1 MHMQNAESLIST
13 RSQNSQGNLY
23 QRIVLEMLGR
33 MDRGS
38 LHLTLPDGSTMR
50 IGDAAATHGARIHI
64 VNPEFFKK
72 CVLYGDIGFGESYVD
87 GDWETDDITAV
98 ISWMLL
104 NVEQLPGLSG
114 SKAQAMGLNV
124 LRVVN
129 RLAHRLRDNS
139 LTGSRKNIEE
149 HYDLSNDFFATFL
162 DRSMT
167 YSSAYFR
174 TDDLSLEQAQREK
187 YDRLCQQL
195 KIGPSDHVLEI
206 GSGWGGFAIHA
217 ASTYG
222 CKVTTVT
229 ISEQQYVLATHR
241 IREAGL
247 ADRVQ
252 VLLQDYRL
260 IQGRFDKVVSIEML
274 EAVGHRYYED
284 YFRTIDRVLARNGLV
299 GLQVITSPDARY
311 EQMRKGVDWIQKH
324 VFPGSLL
331 PSIARL
337 NQAVNKTSDLFLHDL
352 KDLGRDYARTL
363 KTWRHGFHQEL
374 QKVRSLGFD
383 ERFIR
388 KWNYYL
394 SYCEAAFALRNISV
408 VQMVYTRPNN
418 FTLS

>member
-1 MHMQNAESLIST
+1 MQNAESLASIRSRISE
-13 RSQNSQGNLY
+13 GNLY
-23 QRIVLEMLGR
+23 QRIVLGMLAR

-38 LHLTLPDGSTMR
+38 LHLTLPDGSSLR
-50 IGDAAATHGARIHI
+50 IGDASATHEARIHI
-64 VNPEFFKK
+64 VKPEFFKK

-104 NVEQLPGLSG
+104 NVERLPGLSG
-114 SKAQAMGLNV
+114 SKAQVIGLNV
-124 LRVVN
+124 LKVVN
-129 RLAHRLRDNS
+129 RVVHRLRDNT
-139 LTGSRKNIEE
+139 LTGSRKNIED
-149 HYDLSNDFFATFL
+149 HYDLSNDFFGTFL

-174 TDDLSLEQAQREK
+174 TDDLSLEEAQREK
-187 YDRLCQQL
+187 YDRLCRQL

-229 ISEQQYVLATHR
+229 ISEQQYVLAKHR
-241 IREAGL
+241 IQEAGL

-252 VLLQDYRL
+252 VRLQDYRL
-260 IQGRFDKVVSIEML
+260 IQGQFDKVVSIEML

-284 YFRTIDRVLARNGLV
+284 YFSTIDRVLARNGMV

-311 EQMRKGVDWIQKH
+311 DQMRKGVDWIQKH
-324 VFPGSLL
+324 IFPGSLL
-331 PSIARL
+331 PSVARL

-374 QKVRSLGFD
+374 QKVRALGFN

-394 SYCEAAFALRNISV
+394 SYCEAAFAMRNISV

-418 FTLS
+418 PTLS

>member
-1 MHMQNAESLIST
+1 MQNAESLIST